1 MKEGWE
7 IKKLGEVADVVNG
20 YTPKVDE
27 LSTVG
32 VYPYFKVAEMNIL
45 ENSTIMTKTS
55 TYVSCP
61 KKIYKKGT
69 IVFPKNGAAISTNKK
84 RILGQDSVVDLNTAG
99 FVANELLLIE
109 FFYRF
114 IQHIDFKRFVRRG
127 AVPTLD
133 MKELKESSI
142 PVPPLAEQQRI
153 VAELDCING
162 IIEKKKQQLKE
173 LDNLAQSIFYDMFG
187 DPITNEKGWEV
198 KKLGEVADIIGGST
212 PKTNIEENWIGN
224 NNWISP
230 AEIKDEKY
238 IGRTEKSISD
248 DAASRLTLLP
258 VGTVLLSSRAPI
270 GKLAITTIPMYCNQG
285 FKNIVC
291 GNKLNNEYVYMY
303 MQLNVERL
311 QALGVGATFK
321 EVSKSIVSSFP
332 IPLPPLS
339 LQQSF
344 AAKITTI
351 EKQKSLIK
359 QSIAEAETLLAS
371 RMDYYF
377 N

>member
-1 MKEGWE
+1 MNLLRLKAIED
-7 IKKLGEVADVVNG
+7 ILSSFFMYYYTLTDAYKKQIASIRKDAVNQSSIATSDLKKL
-20 YTPKVDE
+20 
-27 LSTVG
+27 
-32 VYPYFKVAEMNIL
+32 
-45 ENSTIMTKTS
+45 
-55 TYVSCP
+55 
-61 KKIYKKGT
+61 
-69 IVFPKNGAAISTNKK
+69 
-84 RILGQDSVVDLNTAG
+84 
-99 FVANELLLIE
+99 
-109 FFYRF
+109 
-114 IQHIDFKRFVRRG
+114 
-127 AVPTLD
+127 
-133 MKELKESSI
+133 SI

-173 LDNLAQSIFYDMFG
+173 LDTLAQSIFYDMFG

>member
-1 MKEGWE
+1 
-7 IKKLGEVADVVNG
+7 
-20 YTPKVDE
+20 
-27 LSTVG
+27 
-32 VYPYFKVAEMNIL
+32 
-45 ENSTIMTKTS
+45 
-55 TYVSCP
+55 
-61 KKIYKKGT
+61 
-69 IVFPKNGAAISTNKK
+69 
-84 RILGQDSVVDLNTAG
+84 
-99 FVANELLLIE
+99 
-109 FFYRF
+109 
-114 IQHIDFKRFVRRG
+114 
-127 AVPTLD
+127 
-133 MKELKESSI
+133 
-142 PVPPLAEQQRI
+142 
-153 VAELDCING
+153 
-162 IIEKKKQQLKE
+162 
-173 LDNLAQSIFYDMFG
+173 
-187 DPITNEKGWEV
+187 
-198 KKLGEVADIIGGST
+198 
-212 PKTNIEENWIGN
+212 
-224 NNWISP
+224 
-230 AEIKDEKY
+230 
-238 IGRTEKSISD
+238 
-248 DAASRLTLLP
+248 
-258 VGTVLLSSRAPI
+258 
-270 GKLAITTIPMYCNQG
+270 MYCNQG